1 MTPSLRGQ
9 GEGTLGVGG
18 ETVAPP
24 RPEHAAVS
32 SNRCRRVPNRVHRS
46 LTRAHDSISSFAEL
60 GKTHRSGFLRR
71 KQLGIA
77 TVVGTDDSPSIRA
90 NAEERCRTAR
100 LQNQWNTGRQRARF
114 SRRGRGRFEIRH
126 AGLSTAGRPRSTVGR
141 AHRPGWSTDRV
152 ARRSARYQTPK
163 RQSVSAVS
171 LTASALFER
180 RADRAAPERVG
191 PIFLSSRNVG
201 LGSKAAGVKNDGT
214 FPPANARTYRPEEGN
229 DDET

>member
-1 MTPSLRGQ
+1 LEAKPSPHPARN
-9 GEGTLGVGG
+9 TRRYRAIDDVGYRTG
-18 ETVAPP
+18 CTA
-24 RPEHAAVS
+24 RSREHTI
-32 SNRCRRVPNRVHRS
+32 RF
-46 LTRAHDSISSFAEL
+46 SSFAEL

-90 NAEERCRTAR
+90 TAEERCRTAR

-152 ARRSARYQTPK
+152 ARRSARYQTSK

-191 PIFLSSRNVG
+191 PISSQ
-201 LGSKAAGVKNDGT
+201 AATLVRAPKL
-214 FPPANARTYRPEEGN
+214 PE
-229 DDET
+229 